1 MRTWTLLAPAAWLLV
16 AIGPLRA
23 DEDRS
28 DARALQGTWQV
39 VSQQQAGR
47 ATVRPN
53 NMLWIVEGETIWL
66 VPGWLAAEQAS
77 GAKKPTGNRE
87 GQAGK
92 GGKQSGPPRG
102 LRMTFRLGP
111 DKAPKQIDIDG
122 PKKSSSYGIYK
133 LEGDELTVCMGI
145 SQPSLIYDKQAK
157 PDESTRPTAISPE
170 AGTVI
175 VLKRVR
181 D

>member
-1 MRTWTLLAPAAWLLV
+1 MRTWALLALAAGLLV
-16 AIGPLRA
+16 GPGHLRA

-28 DARALQGTWQV
+28 DAEALQGTWRV
-39 VSQQQAGR
+39 VSQQRAGR
-47 ATVRPN
+47 ATARPN

-66 VPGWLAAEQAS
+66 APGWLAAEQGS
-77 GAKKPTGNRE
+77 EGRKPAEKGE

-111 DKAPKQIDIDG
+111 DRAPKQIDIDG
-122 PKKSSSYGIYK
+122 PKKGLSYGIYK
-133 LEGDELTVCMGI
+133 LDGDEWTVCMGV
-145 SQPSLIYDKQAK
+145 SQPSPTYDKQAK
-157 PDESTRPTAISPE
+157 ADESTRPTAIAPE
-170 AGTVI
+170 SGTVI